1 MKEPQDSFVIHIG
14 KLWNGPE
21 GGIAEEDFERELT
34 FNPKQIV
41 TKSAIVGHIL
51 LVKSKGEITAVLSEI
66 ETVVELECERC
77 LTKYEYEI
85 DIESCER
92 TFYSKKPEDDPDFD
106 GIFLINLK
114 DLTIDLYDMIRQ
126 EIILHFPLISV
137 CSKGCK
143 GLCAQCGINKNKK
156 KCKCKEPKTAEENKP
171 FKDLKKL
178 IQ

>member
-1 MKEPQDSFVIHIG
+1 MKESKDSFIIHIG

-21 GGIAEEDFERELT
+21 GSVVEEDFERELD
-34 FNPKQIV
+34 FNPKEIAP
-41 TKSAIVGHIL
+41 KSVIDGHIL
-51 LVKSKGEITAVLSEI
+51 LVKSKGEITVVLSEI

-77 LTKYEYEI
+77 LTKYGYDI

-92 TFYSKKPEDDPDFD
+92 TFYSQKPDNDPDFD

-114 DLTIDLYDMIRQ
+114 DLTIDLYEMIRQ

-143 GLCAQCGINKNKK
+143 GLCPQCGVNRNKK
-156 KCKCKEPKTAEENKP
+156 KCKCKEPEIAEENKP

-178 IQ
+178 IK